1 MLELIFKLMIP
12 VKRQIYIY
20 LRVIDKIKFMGKK
33 KEKRAWSFFHSRN
46 LVLFV
51 PCHCYTILCFLY
63 RKR

>member
-1 MLELIFKLMIP
+1 MIP
-12 VKRQIYIY
+12 VKRQVYIY

-63 RKR
+63 LKR